1 MIEKIKKLPPMV
13 AVSIA
18 IILSA
23 MIISRTGIYIKN
35 TGGVESNG
43 KISNTISVTG
53 DGKVS
58 AKPDMVL
65 INIGFQEKASTS
77 KDALAKVNT
86 KIDSALKILKDN
98 GISDA
103 DIVTSNLN
111 VYTEYDY
118 TSGSRKVTG
127 QQASE
132 TLEVKVKKID
142 DKATKAV
149 KIIDELSQ
157 IDNLQMN
164 SINFDIEDKTDL
176 FSKARELAFKKAEQ
190 KAEELAKLS
199 KVKLDKPVSITDSTY
214 DIAPVA
220 RYSNVAQFKTAALSV
235 EDSAAGGSQISSGQ
249 MDITANLSILWGI
262 E

>member
-1 MIEKIKKLPPMV
+1 MIEKIKNLPPMV
-13 AVSIA
+13 VVSIA

-58 AKPDMVL
+58 AKPDMVQL
-65 INIGFQEKASTS
+65 SIGFQEKASTS

-118 TSGSRKVTG
+118 SGGSRKVTG

-164 SINFDIEDKTDL
+164 SIYFDIEDKTDL

-190 KAEELAKLS
+190 KAKELAKLS
-199 KVKLDKPVSITDSTY
+199 NVKLDKPVSITDSTY

-220 RYSNVAQFKTAALSV
+220 RYSNVAQFKTAAV
-235 EDSAAGGSQISSGQ
+235 TVDEAGGGSQISSGE

>member
-1 MIEKIKKLPPMV
+1 MMEKIKKLPPMV
-13 AVSIA
+13 VISIA
-18 IILSA
+18 IVLSA
-23 MIISRTGIYIKN
+23 MIISNTSIYIKN

-43 KISNTISVTG
+43 RISNTISVTG

-58 AKPDMVL
+58 AKPDMVQL
-65 INIGFQEKASTS
+65 SIGFQEKASTS
-77 KDALAKVNT
+77 KEALAKVNA
-86 KIDSALKILKDN
+86 KIESALKILKDN

-103 DIVTSNLN
+103 DITTSNLN

-118 TSGSRKVTG
+118 SSGSRRVLG

-132 TLEVKVKKID
+132 TLEVKIKKID

-149 KIIDELSQ
+149 KVIDELSQ

-164 SINFDIEDKTDL
+164 SIYFDIEDKTNL

-220 RYSNVAQFKTAALSV
+220 RYSNVAQFKTAAV
-235 EDSAAGGSQISSGQ
+235 AVDEAAGGSQISSGQ

>member
-1 MIEKIKKLPPMV
+1 MIEKIKKMPPMV
-13 AVSIA
+13 IISIA
-18 IILSA
+18 IVLSA

-58 AKPDMVL
+58 AKPDMVQ
-65 INIGFQEKASTS
+65 ISIGFQEKASTS

-98 GISDA
+98 GISDS
-103 DIVTSNLN
+103 DITTSNLN

-118 TSGSRKVTG
+118 NSGSRKVIG

-142 DKATKAV
+142 EKAAKAV

-164 SINFDIEDKTDL
+164 SIYFDIEDKTDL
-176 FSKARELAFKKAEQ
+176 FSKAREAAFNKAEQ
-190 KAEELAKLS
+190 KAKELAKLS
-199 KVKLDKPVSITDSTY
+199 NVKLDKPVSITDSTY

-220 RYSNVAQFKTAALSV
+220 RYSNVAQFKSSTVAVDEAG
-235 EDSAAGGSQISSGQ
+235 GGSQISSGE
-249 MDITANLSILWGI
+249 MDISANLSILWGI